1 MKKWFLLSIFFVT
14 TVLLTGWSGC
24 QNFQSAKHNDTDS
37 WQLLITGNA
46 ITNSEVVDQI
56 AEKSTVYQK
65 GYVVVVDF
73 NLSKNG
79 KNKNKIKQLFY
90 KHEINAV
97 HVLIID
103 PASQVKPSDLLTIEN
118 ASAVLLLPI
127 NRKTQTTLPKNG
139 DLIKGLKTVFQKG
152 AFVAATGNEWAKLM
166 GSIYYYQRKDSVKG
180 NTLVRQHKGIGLINN
195 VVVDMMP
202 FYKHFEKGILKDVK
216 ADQFVFAAL
225 GKSSMLLFG
234 NGRAMVLGRDKVGV
248 LSPGKPLSFY
258 NNGEKF
264 LLQP

>member
-1 MKKWFLLSIFFVT
+1 MKRACYLSILVFAIT
-14 TVLLTGWSGC
+14 LLIAWSGC
-24 QNFQSAKHNDTDS
+24 QNFQSAKHNDTGS
-37 WQLLITGNA
+37 WQLLVTGNA
-46 ITNSEVVDQI
+46 VTDPEVADQI
-56 AEKSTVYQK
+56 IEKSTVYQK

-73 NLSKNG
+73 NISKNG
-79 KNKNKIKQLFY
+79 KDKNKIKQLFY

-97 HVLIID
+97 HVLKIN

-127 NRKTQTTLPKNG
+127 NRKTQATLPKNG

-166 GSIYYYQRKDSVKG
+166 GNIYYYQRKDSVKG

-202 FYKHFEKGILKDVK
+202 FYNHFEKGILKDVK

-258 NNGEKF
+258 KNGEEF
-264 LLQP
+264 LLRP